1 MMGTSWLARV
11 DATFTTINHAWKA
24 RPPTPGQLYPPTQ
37 SQPSFLAFPGYEV
50 LEARGNSNSVDE
62 QRARTAIHSPWVY
75 RDISAI
81 AREAATAI
89 LEVKELGD
97 AEDQDVENH
106 PLELRWDKP
115 NPFMGRSFLTEF
127 WMWMRLLSGE
137 SYLYL
142 LPDGAGGI
150 AEIWPIPSWMMTP
163 RPHPTKFIDG
173 YLFKTSSGTEPILI
187 DARYICYS
195 RLPNP
200 FDIRRGLSP
209 LVAAM
214 IDVEG
219 DLAMGRWN
227 AGFFSKENAAP
238 TGIIS
243 VPKDTLDN
251 DLARVRM
258 EIMDFFGQGK
268 RRVGVARAGDLA
280 WTPFDRSQKDM
291 EFLAGRTFTA
301 KLVDTIFGI
310 PEGFWSKDATRANS
324 EGAKATMIEN
334 AVWPHL
340 VALAE
345 DLNAQAIPLWYGEQ
359 YRAGFEDIRPRNR
372 SLELEEFKTYQAVR
386 TLDELRAMIN
396 DEPIGDVRGAMLVAE
411 INKGTPI
418 PTSAPSED
426 MEAVLTEKE
435 AEAAEVAPVE
445 ETPVEDTAMLE
456 EMPVEATPL
465 DAETPPADEAPMKAM
480 DLDRWE
486 RKALKALRSG
496 RSASVRFESAAIPLD
511 DQARIRAALEAAQDA
526 AAVKAAFTPSADDAL
541 DALIDD
547 ELDAALEWAQKASE
561 A

>member
-1 MMGTSWLARV
+1 
-11 DATFTTINHAWKA
+11 
-24 RPPTPGQLYPPTQ
+24 
-37 SQPSFLAFPGYEV
+37 
-50 LEARGNSNSVDE
+50 
-62 QRARTAIHSPWVY
+62 
-75 RDISAI
+75 
-81 AREAATAI
+81 
-89 LEVKELGD
+89 
-97 AEDQDVENH
+97 
-106 PLELRWDKP
+106 
-115 NPFMGRSFLTEF
+115 
-127 WMWMRLLSGE
+127 
-137 SYLYL
+137 
-142 LPDGAGGI
+142 
-150 AEIWPIPSWMMTP
+150 
-163 RPHPTKFIDG
+163 
-173 YLFKTSSGTEPILI
+173 
-187 DARYICYS
+187 
-195 RLPNP
+195 
-200 FDIRRGLSP
+200 
-209 LVAAM
+209 
-214 IDVEG
+214 
-219 DLAMGRWN
+219 
-227 AGFFSKENAAP
+227 
-238 TGIIS
+238 
-243 VPKDTLDN
+243 
-251 DLARVRM
+251 VRM

-426 MEAVLTEKE
+426 MEAVLSEKE
-435 AEAAEVAPVE
+435 AEAAANAP
-445 ETPVEDTAMLE
+445 PAEDTVMLE
-456 EMPVEATPL
+456 EAPVEATPL
-465 DAETPPADEAPMKAM
+465 DAETPPADDAPLKAI

-496 RSASVRFESAAIPLD
+496 KSAVVRFESAAIPLD

-526 AAVKAAFTPSADDAL
+526 AAVKAAFAPDDDV

-547 ELDAALEWAQKASE
+547 ELTAALEWAQKATQ
-561 A
+561 